1 MIGWQRVTRD
11 WLAWHRDYDDA
22 STSLSRRLSVVQ
34 HHLRTALRDGVGS
47 LQLISVCAGAGRDVL
62 PVLADSN
69 RDVRALLVELDTGLA
84 QDARGTVRRLGLANV
99 RVVTGNAGTTDV
111 YADFVPAQVVLV
123 CGVFGNISD
132 DDVRQ
137 TIAVLPTL
145 TAPGGVVIWTRGRQ
159 PDDPTSTIRSFFAEH
174 GFNELAFVA
183 PEDDRFSVG
192 VHRLTA
198 DAARPY
204 EADRRMFVFA

>member
-1 MIGWQRVTRD
+1 VGSVAPPRGRLIGWQRVTRD

-62 PVLADSN
+62 PVLAYAN
-69 RDVRALLVELDTGLA
+69 RDVRAVLVELDAGLA

-111 YADFVPAQVVLV
+111 YADFVPAEVVLV

-145 TAPGGVVIWTRGRQ
+145 TAPAAWSPGLGVAYPTTRRRRSGPVSR
-159 PDDPTSTIRSFFAEH
+159 STVSA
-174 GFNELAFVA
+174 NW
-183 PEDDRFSVG
+183 PSS
-192 VHRLTA
+192 
-198 DAARPY
+198 
-204 EADRRMFVFA
+204 RRRTTVSASACTG